1 MKENPTSAGAVSPD
15 AFLDWEA
22 EIRSADH
29 HPLTTTALRRFR
41 QVVRSSAK
49 LWLTGPGRRLRAAR
63 ASDGCRLHFQFLYQD
78 RWLTCFIVQAH
89 HSDGLFTLKG
99 PCPER
104 KRLPVSRSVMHTFD
118 SLWES
123 WRRWPESEGLGRLAV
138 TVYLH
143 AWPPAHVAKYAAS
156 ADKAV
161 AALQKHAARPAAR
174 GPRAGSALSGN
185 APRKPAARAPRN
197 ASDKTSA
204 TRPRAASPKSRSTG
218 AKRRK

>member
-1 MKENPTSAGAVSPD
+1 MSENPISSGTISPD

-49 LWLTGPGRRLRAAR
+49 VWLTGLGRRLRAVR
-63 ASDGCRLHFQFLYQD
+63 ASDGCRLHFQFQYQD
-78 RWLTCFIVQAH
+78 RWLTCFVVQAH

-104 KRLPVSRSVMHTFD
+104 KRIPVSRSVMHTFD
-118 SLWES
+118 ILWAS

-143 AWPPAHVAKYAAS
+143 AWPPAQVAKYAAS

-161 AALQKHAARPAAR
+161 ATLQKHAARPAAH
-174 GPRAGSALSGN
+174 GPRAGAQARGD
-185 APRKPAARAPRN
+185 APRKPVPRAPRK
-197 ASDKTSA
+197 ASGKTKA
-204 TRPRAASPKSRSTG
+204 TRSRTASPKSRSAG